1 MSNSASIQFEE
12 SSDDGRFIRLH
23 PILNADDKEPEKLT
37 LTGFLDDLKDSL
49 ADQDMLALMAVERD
63 NISAKSAN
71 VHVKGVTSFEQAAA
85 DRLFVQRQVFND
97 VLKWKPLSAAQ
108 TRADVVLN
116 FADDGMSAQPSFEPI
131 KQPKRKDYEKKLSND
146 SASIAKELCGDNVD
160 TALKM
165 AGLMPIDESDS
176 DDIKLELETQEQNLL
191 DAMTHQ
197 QEAHRSTAEIARLRS
212 LLYYNEQKLKAWAKI
227 KSKKFRRVH
236 NRDKRLAR
244 LAKRQEEWKERHQSA
259 VMEQAED
266 FLDSQYRLATSSLDT
281 FQQQASRNTKADD
294 AFEAHKLDVD
304 DVPEYGEAPID
315 KNAKGVMRLAFM
327 TRALQEQ
334 KDARDTIANAKDSDW
349 NSTTESDSD
358 GAIVSEIRP
367 PASNLD
373 INKSKVLKA
382 HLDINEDT
390 QPLES
395 GLAGEADI
403 ARRTQLATA
412 RGVKNKE
419 KVIIK
424 GRTISNR
431 TATVVDNPFLKRFT
445 SSVATSSVGSTDA
458 HINNLPI
465 MANESI
471 LPDVPHSGG
480 IATSVLTADV
490 DPDLEFAAQKYNL
503 ALQESQPVAP
513 EKELMGWG
521 SWFGEG
527 MSLYDKER
535 LTFKQ
540 EAQRAAV
547 TAELNRRM
555 GRRRDIKVA
564 NVSISEASNPAIVE
578 MYAAHGIQGI
588 TDDEYATYL
597 STAVGPEWQSM
608 TGYRGSIQA
617 GRRVEK
623 GRMILPAQLPQ
634 DYQKKMD
641 ANLEKEQKLRKQL
654 EAQMQLIHKTKLT
667 QQRRT
672 LKL

>member
-1 MSNSASIQFEE
+1 MSTSTSIHFEE
-12 SSDDGRFIRLH
+12 SSDDGKFIRLH
-23 PILNADDKEPEKLT
+23 PLLRADEKEPEKLT

-85 DRLFVQRQVFND
+85 DRLLVQRQVFND
-97 VLKWKPLSAAQ
+97 VLKWKPLSSAQ

-116 FADDGMSAQPSFEPI
+116 FAEDGMSAQPSFEPI
-131 KQPKRKDYEKKLSND
+131 KQPKRKDYEKKLSKD
-146 SASIAKELCGDNVD
+146 SSSIAKELCGDNVD
-160 TALKM
+160 ASLKM
-165 AGLMPIDESDS
+165 AGLIPLDESDS
-176 DDIKLELETQEQNLL
+176 EDIRLELDAQEQNIL

-244 LAKRQEEWKERHQSA
+244 LTKRQEEWKEKHQSA
-259 VMEQAED
+259 VLEQAED
-266 FLDSQYRLATSSLDT
+266 FLDSQYRLTASSIGA
-281 FQQQASRNTKADD
+281 FQQQASRDAKADD
-294 AFEAHKLDVD
+294 AFETHKVDVD

-327 TRALQEQ
+327 ARALQEQ
-334 KDARDTIANAKDSDW
+334 KEARDANARDSDW
-349 NSTTESDSD
+349 DSTSDSGGINGTVAFSSD
-358 GAIVSEIRP
+358 LHPSVP
-367 PASNLD
+367 HSNATEAQTM
-373 INKSKVLKA
+373 KT
-382 HLDINEDT
+382 HLDRKEDD
-390 QPLES
+390 QSPES
-395 GLAGEADI
+395 EFAGEADI
-403 ARRTQLATA
+403 TRRTQLVRIREEKTK
-412 RGVKNKE
+412 G

-424 GRTISNR
+424 GRAVSNR
-431 TATVVDNPFLKRFT
+431 SATVTDNPFLKRFSTVT
-445 SSVATSSVGSTDA
+445 STISS
-458 HINNLPI
+458 N
-465 MANESI
+465 ANISN
-471 LPDVPHSGG
+471 PPT
-480 IATSVLTADV
+480 IADDSVLPSVPRPSDAVASAFTADV
-490 DPDLEFAAQKYNL
+490 DPNMEFAAQKYSL
-503 ALQESQPVAP
+503 ALQESQPKAP

-521 SWFGEG
+521 TWFGEG

-540 EAQRAAV
+540 AAQRAAV

-555 GRRRDIKVA
+555 GRRRDIKVS
-564 NVSISEASNPAIVE
+564 NVSISEASNPAIIE

-641 ANLEKEQKLRKQL
+641 AGLEKEQKLRKQL

>member
-71 VHVKGVTSFEQAAA
+71 VHVKGVTSFEQAVA
-85 DRLFVQRQVFND
+85 DRLLVQRQVFND

-281 FQQQASRNTKADD
+281 FQQQASRNTKVDD

-358 GAIVSEIRP
+358 GAIVSETRP

>member
-85 DRLFVQRQVFND
+85 DRLLVQRQVFND

-294 AFEAHKLDVD
+294 AFDAHKLDVD

-334 KDARDTIANAKDSDW
+334 KDARDAIANARDSDW
-349 NSTTESDSD
+349 NSATESDGDS
-358 GAIVSEIRP
+358 AIVSETRP
-367 PASNLD
+367 PVSDLD

-395 GLAGEADI
+395 GLAGETDI

-412 RGVKNKE
+412 REVKNKG

-490 DPDLEFAAQKYNL
+490 DPNLEFAAQKYNL

>member
-1 MSNSASIQFEE
+1 MSSNTSVHFEE
-12 SSDDGRFIRLH
+12 SSDDGRFIRIH
-23 PILNADDKEPEKLT
+23 PLLQADKNEPEKIT
-37 LTGFLDDLKDSL
+37 LTGFLDDLKDAL

-71 VHVKGVTSFEQAAA
+71 VHVKGVTSFEQTAA
-85 DRLFVQRQVFND
+85 DRVLVQRQVFND
-97 VLKWKPLSAAQ
+97 VLKWRPLSAAQ

-116 FADDGMSAQPSFEPI
+116 FAEDGLSAQPSFEPI
-131 KQPKRKDYEKKLSND
+131 KQPKRKDYEKKLSKD
-146 SASIAKELCGDNVD
+146 SSNIAKELCGDNVD
-160 TALKM
+160 TTLKL
-165 AGLMPIDESDS
+165 AGLVPLDESDS
-176 DDIKLELETQEQNLL
+176 ENIKSKLSHEQDFL

-227 KSKKFRRVH
+227 KSKKFRKVH

-244 LAKRQEEWKERHQSA
+244 LEKRQEEWKEKHRSS

-266 FLDSQYRLATSSLDT
+266 FLDSQYRLTNSSLDA
-281 FQQQASRNTKADD
+281 FQQQARRNTKADD
-294 AFEAHKLDVD
+294 EFEAHKVDVD

-315 KNAKGVMRLAFM
+315 RNAKGVMRLAFM
-327 TRALQEQ
+327 TKVLQEQ
-334 KDARDTIANAKDSDW
+334 RDTRDAIVNARDSDW
-349 NSTTESDSD
+349 NSTGDSD
-358 GAIVSEIRP
+358 EDNGFVKSESQPRILRP
-367 PASNLD
+367 D
-373 INKSKVLKA
+373 IAKNQALKA
-382 HLDINEDT
+382 HLDMKEDD
-390 QPLES
+390 QQLES
-395 GLAGEADI
+395 ELVGEKEIIRKA
-403 ARRTQLATA
+403 QLAK
-412 RGVKNKE
+412 VKETKT
-419 KVIIK
+419 KGKIIIK
-424 GRTISNR
+424 GCNVANKS
-431 TATVVDNPFLKRFT
+431 ATVIDNPFLKRF
-445 SSVATSSVGSTDA
+445 SSSASALPAASNEI
-458 HINNLPI
+458 HIRDLPTI
-465 MANESI
+465 ADESI
-471 LPDVPHSGG
+471 LPSVPRPGS
-480 IATSVLTADV
+480 IATSALTADV
-490 DPDLEFAAQKYNL
+490 DPELEFAAQKYSL

-513 EKELMGWG
+513 EKELLGWG
-521 SWFGEG
+521 TWFGEG
-527 MSLYDKER
+527 MSIYDKEK
-535 LTFKQ
+535 LTFRQ

-578 MYAAHGIQGI
+578 LYAAHGIQGI
-588 TDDEYATYL
+588 TDAEYATYL

-641 ANLEKEQKLRKQL
+641 ASLEKEQKLRKQL

-667 QQRRT
+667 QQRRS

>member
-12 SSDDGRFIRLH
+12 SSDDGRFVRLH

-85 DRLFVQRQVFND
+85 DRLLVQRQVFND

-131 KQPKRKDYEKKLSND
+131 KQPKRKDYEKKLSNN

-281 FQQQASRNTKADD
+281 FQQQESRNTKADD

-334 KDARDTIANAKDSDW
+334 KDARDAINNARDSDW

-358 GAIVSEIRP
+358 GAIVSETRP

-382 HLDINEDT
+382 HLDINEDN

-395 GLAGEADI
+395 GLAGEVDI

-412 RGVKNKE
+412 REVKNKG

-431 TATVVDNPFLKRFT
+431 TATVFDNPFLKRFT

>member
-1 MSNSASIQFEE
+1 MSSSASVHFEE
-12 SSDDGRFIRLH
+12 SSDDGKFIRIH
-23 PILNADDKEPEKLT
+23 PLLQADENEPEKVT
-37 LTGFLDDLKDSL
+37 LTGFLDDLKDAL

-63 NISAKSAN
+63 NISTKSAN

-85 DRLFVQRQVFND
+85 DRVLVQRQVFND

-116 FADDGMSAQPSFEPI
+116 FAEDGISAQPSFEPI
-131 KQPKRKDYEKKLSND
+131 KQPKRKDYEKKLSKD
-146 SASIAKELCGDNVD
+146 SSNIAKELCGDSVD
-160 TALKM
+160 ATLKL
-165 AGLMPIDESDS
+165 AGLVPLDESDS
-176 DDIKLELETQEQNLL
+176 ENIKSKLAQEQDSL
-191 DAMTHQ
+191 DIMTQQ

-227 KSKKFRRVH
+227 KSKKFRKVH

-244 LAKRQEEWKERHQSA
+244 LEKRQEEWKEKHRSA

-266 FLDSQYRLATSSLDT
+266 FLDSQYKLTNASLDT
-281 FQQQASRNTKADD
+281 FQQQTRRNTKADD
-294 AFEAHKLDVD
+294 EFETHKVDVD

-315 KNAKGVMRLAFM
+315 RNAKGVMRLAFM

-334 KDARDTIANAKDSDW
+334 RDARDAIANVRDSDW
-349 NSTTESDSD
+349 DSAGDSDEDGGVVKSESQPRIPRPNTTE
-358 GAIVSEIRP
+358 
-367 PASNLD
+367 NQ
-373 INKSKVLKA
+373 VLKA
-382 HLDINEDT
+382 HLDMKEDD
-390 QPLES
+390 QQLEPE
-395 GLAGEADI
+395 LVGERDI
-403 ARRTQLATA
+403 IRKAQLAK
-412 RGVKNKE
+412 VKEAKT
-419 KVIIK
+419 KGKIIIK
-424 GRTISNR
+424 GCNVANR
-431 TATVVDNPFLKRFT
+431 SATVIDNPFLKRF
-445 SSVATSSVGSTDA
+445 SSSISAPLATSNELHVSD
-458 HINNLPI
+458 LPTI
-465 MANESI
+465 ADENV
-471 LPDVPHSGG
+471 LPNVPRPGNVAAS
-480 IATSVLTADV
+480 ALTADV
-490 DPDLEFAAQKYNL
+490 DPELEFAVQKYSL

-521 SWFGEG
+521 TWFGEG
-527 MSLYDKER
+527 MSTYDKEK
-535 LTFKQ
+535 LTFRQ
-540 EAQRAAV
+540 EARRAAV

-555 GRRRDIKVA
+555 GRRRDIRVA

-578 MYAAHGIQGI
+578 LYAAHGIQGI

-641 ANLEKEQKLRKQL
+641 ASLEKEQKLRKQL
-654 EAQMQLIHKTKLT
+654 ETQMQLIHKTKLT
-667 QQRRT
+667 QQRRS